1 MTDAAENKIEDK
13 VTANGADT
21 SKAAYNNGVGTKGVA
36 LDDGVL
42 NDAPTSI
49 VKAQH
54 YALPKSTA
62 VRNSTTER
70 SIRFT
75 SKYQEE
81 LLILTNGLPSK
92 PESLDSFLDF
102 VASDRLRRVPHRGSR
117 WDKILRWAEYFAIQ
131 ISILHESVGPFAPNS
146 TEAARL
152 IWQSCQT
159 LLQVG

>member
-1 MTDAAENKIEDK
+1 MTDAAESKIEDK
-13 VTANGADT
+13 VTVDGADT
-21 SKAAYNNGVGTKGVA
+21 RKAAYNGVGANGVA

-49 VKAQH
+49 VKAQR
-54 YALPKSTA
+54 YAMPKSTA

-70 SIRFT
+70 HIRFT

-92 PESLDSFLDF
+92 TESLDSFLDF

-131 ISILHESVGPFAPNS
+131 VSILHESVGPFAPNS

>member
-1 MTDAAENKIEDK
+1 MTDAAEKKIEDK
-13 VTANGADT
+13 VTVNGIGNGQ
-21 SKAAYNNGVGTKGVA
+21 AAYNGVGAKRA
-36 LDDGVL
+36 SLDDGML
-42 NDAPTSI
+42 NDVPTSI
-49 VKAQH
+49 IKAQH
-54 YALPKSTA
+54 YALPESTA
-62 VRNSTTER
+62 MRKSTTER
-70 SIRFT
+70 PIRFT

-102 VASDRLRRVPHRGSR
+102 VASDRLRRVPHRGNR

-131 ISILHESVGPFAPNS
+131 ISILHESVGPFVSNS

>member
-1 MTDAAENKIEDK
+1 MTDAAENKIQDK
-13 VTANGADT
+13 VTV
-21 SKAAYNNGVGTKGVA
+21 NGVGTGQAAYNGVGAKGAA

-49 VKAQH
+49 VKAQL
-54 YALPKSTA
+54 YDLPKSTA
-62 VRNSTTER
+62 VRKPTTER
-70 SIRFT
+70 PIRFT

-131 ISILHESVGPFAPNS
+131 ISTLLESVGPFVPNS

-159 LLQVG
+159 LLLVG